1 VLILLPPSES
11 KAVPTRGRPADL
23 ATLPFAAP
31 LGPLRERLVAA
42 VDPALLATPTARA
55 DKLYTGVL
63 YSELDFATL
72 SPAGRRRAARQ
83 VLIASGLWGLVS
95 PASRLPAYKLP
106 IGERV
111 RGVGGLA
118 AAWRPLV
125 GEALI
130 PTDRPRNL
138 VVDCRSGGYASVWRP
153 ARADHVHV
161 RPLQVQP
168 DGSRKPISH
177 MAKAGRG
184 RVARALL
191 EAGDV
196 ERPEDALAAV
206 AAAGME
212 AELTPEERGGPSRWT
227 LDVLER

>member
-1 VLILLPPSES
+1 MLILLPPSEG
-11 KAVPTRGRPADL
+11 KAAPTRGRPADL
-23 ATLPFAAP
+23 SALPFAAT
-31 LGPLRERLVAA
+31 LGPLRERLVDA
-42 VDPALLATPTARA
+42 VDPELRDAPAVRA
-55 DKLYTGVL
+55 DRLYTGVL

-72 SPAGRRRAARQ
+72 SQAGRRRAARQ
-83 VLIASGLWGLVS
+83 VLIASGLWGLVA

-118 AAWRPLV
+118 AAWRPSIA
-125 GEALI
+125 EALI

-138 VVDCRSGGYASVWRP
+138 VVDCRSGGYAAVWRP

-161 RPLQVQP
+161 RPLQLRP

-177 MAKAGRG
+177 MAKAVRG
-184 RVARALL
+184 RVARTLL

-196 ERPEDALAAV
+196 ERPDDALAAV

-212 AELTPEERGGPSRWT
+212 AELTPAPGGAGRWT

>member
-1 VLILLPPSES
+1 VLILLPPSEG
-11 KAVPTRGRPADL
+11 KADPARGRAVDL
-23 ATLPFAAP
+23 SALPFAAT

-42 VDPALLATPTARA
+42 VDPALATAPAVRA
-55 DKLYTGVL
+55 DRLYTGVL
-63 YSELDFATL
+63 YSELDLGSL
-72 SPAGRRRAARQ
+72 SQAGRRRAGRQ

-95 PASRLPAYKLP
+95 PASRVPAYKLP
-106 IGERV
+106 IAERV
-111 RGVGGLA
+111 RGIGGLA

-125 GEALI
+125 AEALI
-130 PTDRPRNL
+130 PTDRSRNL
-138 VVDCRSGGYASVWRP
+138 VVDCRSGGYAAVWRP

-177 MAKAGRG
+177 MAKAARG
-184 RVARALL
+184 RVTRALL

-196 ERPEDALAAV
+196 DRPDDALAAV
-206 AAAGME
+206 REAGMD
-212 AELTPEERGGPSRWT
+212 AELTAEPRGERRWT